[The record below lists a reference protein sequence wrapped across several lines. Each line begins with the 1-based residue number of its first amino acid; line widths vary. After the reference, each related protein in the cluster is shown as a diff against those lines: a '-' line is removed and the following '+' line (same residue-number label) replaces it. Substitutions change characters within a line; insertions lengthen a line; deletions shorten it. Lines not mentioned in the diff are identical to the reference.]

1 MDTVGFAIFMVLFNP
16 PSMKRYNL
24 FLILFAVV
32 SICELLAVSRGW
44 AEVQLVAKPMIML
57 VLIGHYLSMTSIRN
71 GTLIRA
77 MFFCWTGDILLM
89 GQERG
94 ELFFILGLV
103 SFLLGHVLYIV
114 AYRQLQWEDKSNEL
128 LPTQKLRYAFP
139 VVLAGTGLLV
149 VLVPK
154 LGPLTIP
161 VMVYSVVLML
171 MAMTAIFRYGRTYL
185 DSFWFVTAGAL
196 LFMASDSILAINKFH
211 TSFAFA
217 GSLIMLTYI
226 LAQYLIVEGVLRHE
240 SKG

>member
-1 MDTVGFAIFMVLFNP
+1 
-16 PSMKRYNL
+16 MKRPYL

-44 AEVQLVAKPMIML
+44 TEVQLVAKPLIML
-57 VLIGHYLSMTSIRN
+57 MLIGYYMSATSSRN

-89 GQERG
+89 GQNGG
-94 ELFFILGLV
+94 ELYFILGLLA
-103 SFLLGHVLYIV
+103 FLVGHVLYIV
-114 AYRQLQWEDKSNEL
+114 AYRQLRWEDKTNEL

-139 VVLAGTGLLV
+139 VMLAGTGLLV

-161 VMVYSVVLML
+161 VTVYSVVLMI

-185 DSFWFVTAGAL
+185 DSFWLVTAGAL

-217 GSLIMLTYI
+217 GPLIMLTYI
-226 LAQYLIVEGVLRHE
+226 LAQYLIVEGVLRHG